1 MNALL
6 SRPILDAVSFFIGT
20 SPGGAG
26 SKNFPAGPLA
36 HYKPVGVLKIDEG
49 RGRWTYPESLPHVAQ
64 LPRVVTG
71 SGQKAFTAYW
81 L

>member
-20 SPGGAG
+20 SPGGAA
-26 SKNFPAGPLA
+26 SQNFPGGPLA
-36 HYKPVGVLKIDEG
+36 PYRPVGVLNTENY
-49 RGRWTYPESLPHVAQ
+49 RGRWTYPEFFPDVARLPQ
-64 LPRVVTG
+64 LVTG